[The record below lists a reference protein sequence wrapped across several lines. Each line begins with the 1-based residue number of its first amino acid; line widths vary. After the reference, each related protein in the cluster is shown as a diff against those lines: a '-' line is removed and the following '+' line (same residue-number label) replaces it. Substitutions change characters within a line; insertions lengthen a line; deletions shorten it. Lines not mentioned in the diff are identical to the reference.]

1 MSTKLTKWL
10 KSCSSFLGLPNKIR
24 GILTANF
31 LTRFHCSVPS
41 GFFLL
46 PFYQNKAK
54 IKNKQKTA
62 TIHFLHVI
70 LIQPALLLVFILQLV
85 WPFLYTQKTVSSQ
98 CPSIISKFSSHDLI
112 LLLRYWLPIC
122 IFICSFM
129 CVCEPECTYVCHIL
143 KRAQISQKKALGQ
156 VEL

>member
-46 PFYQNKAK
+46 PFYQKK
-54 IKNKQKTA
+54 SKNKKQTKNCYHSLFTRNPNSASPTVGLYPTA
-62 TIHFLHVI
+62 GVTISVHSENCFK
-70 LIQPALLLVFILQLV
+70 PM
-85 WPFLYTQKTVSSQ
+85 SQ
-98 CPSIISKFSSHDLI
+98 YYFKI
-112 LLLRYWLPIC
+112 
-122 IFICSFM
+122 
-129 CVCEPECTYVCHIL
+129 
-143 KRAQISQKKALGQ
+143 
-156 VEL
+156 